1 MNQREKPQITGLL
14 DQHGNRLIE
23 VKTSAGELYLSM
35 SDVVEPAKAAPKLAD
50 LGIVLIAGKRRTA
63 FFERLSEVEE
73 FQPVHII
80 DSVGWHQTTF
90 ALGDGTQIRP
100 DGSSPLRS
108 QLKPEFDKWSTAGTL
123 KQWRAGV
130 AQPLTGQ
137 SIAML
142 TLMLPFAPPIMRFV
156 DCWTNPGFEL
166 VGPKATGK
174 STLLMAAS
182 SVYGGIGGTSGGRY
196 YETWNVTSAGMETLA
211 QRHCDCLLILD
222 ELNTLTA
229 GSTPGPKRHAYNG
242 IVFNMGSGID
252 KTKFGEKRN
261 AQRFLCYLSSSNTPL
276 AQELAGGAAD
286 VVSAAADRLLTISVD
301 AGRGLGVFDFV
312 PDEFRSSKDLIDSVK
327 SAASKNHGVAIRA
340 YLEKLVQDLADDQD
354 RLAERIRGWVRQF
367 ELRALTGADS
377 GTQNRT
383 ASMFALVY
391 AAGRLAQDYGVVPK
405 RWECGPA
412 VLTCYQRHVAEKAVA
427 LGGALERIRA
437 YAARTDV
444 IQGRGA
450 RDIDVKSFRA
460 SAGLVLGQGAGD
472 EIVVDPRAFRARVS
486 DSLALI
492 KALDRLGAV
501 DRDGDTY
508 QTKRTIGDR
517 SIRVYAFKLKL

>member
-1 MNQREKPQITGLL
+1 MIQREKPQLTGLQ

-23 VKTSAGELYLSM
+23 VKTSVGELYLSM
-35 SDVVEPAKAAPKLAD
+35 NDVVEPAKAAPKLANV
-50 LGIVLIAGKRRTA
+50 GVVLPAGKRRTA
-63 FFERLSEVEE
+63 FFERLAEIED

-80 DSVGWHQTTF
+80 DNVGWHQTTF
-90 ALGDGTQIRP
+90 ALGDGTQTRP
-100 DGSSPLRS
+100 DGASPLRTL
-108 QLKPEFDKWSTAGTL
+108 LKPELDKWSTAGTL

-130 AQPLTGQ
+130 ARPLTGQ

-229 GSTPGPKRHAYNG
+229 GGTTGAKRQAYNG
-242 IVFNMGSGID
+242 IVFNLGSGID
-252 KTKFGEKRN
+252 KAKFGEKRN
-261 AQRFLCYLSSSNTPL
+261 AQRFMCYLSSSNTPL

-312 PDEFRSSKDLIDSVK
+312 PDGFRSSKDLIDSVK
-327 SAASKNHGVAIRA
+327 AAASKNHGVAIRA
-340 YLEKLVQDLADDQD
+340 YLEKLVQDLADDEE
-354 RLAERIRGWVRQF
+354 RLAESIRGWVRRF

-391 AAGRLAQDYGVVPK
+391 AAGRLAQVYGVIPK
-405 RWECGPA
+405 GWECGPA
-412 VLTCYQRHVAEKAVA
+412 VLACYQRHIAEKAVA
-427 LGGALERIRA
+427 LGGALERIRS
-437 YAARTDV
+437 YAGRKGV
-444 IQGRGA
+444 IQGARA
-450 RDIDVKSFRA
+450 RDVDVKVFRA
-460 SAGLVLGQGAGD
+460 SAGLIFSQRAG
-472 EIVVDPRAFRARVS
+472 EELVVDPRAFRSRVS

-501 DRDGDTY
+501 DGDGDTY
-508 QTKRTIGDR
+508 QTKRTIGGK
-517 SIRVYAFKLKL
+517 SVRVYAFKLTR